1 MLSSVSEVIRRPWG
15 AILVAADYP
24 AVHDANLAWVDKLPK
39 SGLPQVLLEYD
50 EAMRAQGISF
60 RRLVFADAK
69 AAFKTQKQ
77 LADMGFQPTR
87 DLGMVR
93 LGVST
98 CIRNPDLEVREVDTP
113 EEWEVFDA
121 VLAELHAERR
131 YTEEVSQALTDRFHE
146 RAPGLKE
153 RVYMG
158 LFGGEGAGVAT
169 LVPREK
175 FAFLGEVGTRPKF
188 RRKGV
193 ARTLVEEVSNLSQQL
208 GFPYVGLMTEWD
220 NEAARTLYGSL
231 GYQPVGEI
239 RGFLKV
245 E

>member
-1 MLSSVSEVIRRPWG
+1 MSGVVRRPWG

-24 AVHDANLAWVDKLPK
+24 AVHDANLAWVERLPK
-39 SGLPQVLLEYD
+39 SGLPQVLLEHD

-60 RRLVFADAK
+60 RRITFADPK
-69 AAFKTQKQ
+69 AAFKVQKP
-77 LADMGFQPTR
+77 LAGMGFQPTR
-87 DLGMVR
+87 DLAMVR
-93 LGVST
+93 LGTST

-121 VLAELHAERR
+121 VLAELHAERG
-131 YTEEVSQALTDRFHE
+131 YSEEVSQALIDRFHE

-175 FAFLGEVGTRPKF
+175 LAFLGEVGTRPSF

-193 ARTLVEEVSNLSQQL
+193 ARTLVEEVSNLGQQL
-208 GFPYVGLMTEWD
+208 GFPYVGLVTEWG

-239 RGFLKV
+239 RGFLKT